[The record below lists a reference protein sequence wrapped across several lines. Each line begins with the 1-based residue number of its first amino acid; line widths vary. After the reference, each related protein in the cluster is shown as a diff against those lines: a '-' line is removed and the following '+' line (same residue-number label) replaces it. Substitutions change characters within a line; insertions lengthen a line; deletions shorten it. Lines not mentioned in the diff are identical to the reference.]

1 MKKILTSALAVFF
14 ALLKSHAQSSAFTYQ
29 GQLNVSGTPASGSYD
44 LVFALYDSASGGQP
58 LAGAQT
64 NTALV
69 STNGVFTAWLDFGE
83 GPFAGGSRWLE
94 VGTRPHG
101 TGSFTLLTPRQPI
114 TAAPLALFAKTAG
127 SLSGY
132 LSTTQLTGMLPTTQL
147 AGTYPGVLTLSNPAN
162 GFTGSFTG
170 SGSGLT
176 NLQASAWVKIIA
188 QTPPANGDT
197 NWFGPWTP
205 GTQTAGIQEA
215 IMSLPRAADQ
225 QHPGGGTIWL
235 MPGNYYTYTN
245 IYVHNSGWTTPFTL
259 NLRGAGITAC
269 GITYAGTAPQT
280 VVTVGQANTPSNLAF
295 SMHDMWIASAVNAC
309 TNILWFQGNALN
321 WSALGGVAKVDLDH
335 VWFGYWGS
343 MTNANLNFG
352 FSPSTFGDTAP
363 HNLIPINFQMNF
375 NEDTVVQHC
384 HFTYVN
390 GISWATDHGSLAE
403 NLFEFA
409 GVGGAG
415 PSNDWPPSSVYSLGA
430 AVYCVEP
437 GQTYNGNK
445 GWTIRDNNFVSCSIP
460 YYASPAFAG
469 MVYLSQNDTFESPLS
484 APVVTEGTRWVF
496 LNPRGYAGSQS
507 LLLTNHSD
515 YTKWAAAAIPAPTNL
530 VVIVDL
536 RAQTNSSDFAY
547 GGTVRAKGFSGNAGG
562 LTLTNAAGAK
572 FQVLVNSATNG
583 LIFVPQ

>member
-1 MKKILTSALAVFF
+1 MKKILTSALTVFF

-69 STNGVFTAWLDFGE
+69 STNGVLTAWLDFGE

-132 LSTTQLTGMLPTTQL
+132 LSTTQLTGMLPTAQL
-147 AGTYPGVLTLSNPAN
+147 AGTYPGVLTLNNPAN

-188 QTPPANGDT
+188 PTPPANGDT

-235 MPGNYYTYTN
+235 MRPG
-245 IYVHNSGWTTPFTL
+245 FM
-259 NLRGAGITAC
+259 
-269 GITYAGTAPQT
+269 AP
-280 VVTVGQANTPSNLAF
+280 
-295 SMHDMWIASAVNAC
+295 
-309 TNILWFQGNALN
+309 
-321 WSALGGVAKVDLDH
+321 
-335 VWFGYWGS
+335 
-343 MTNANLNFG
+343 
-352 FSPSTFGDTAP
+352 
-363 HNLIPINFQMNF
+363 
-375 NEDTVVQHC
+375 
-384 HFTYVN
+384 
-390 GISWATDHGSLAE
+390 
-403 NLFEFA
+403 
-409 GVGGAG
+409 
-415 PSNDWPPSSVYSLGA
+415 
-430 AVYCVEP
+430 
-437 GQTYNGNK
+437 
-445 GWTIRDNNFVSCSIP
+445 
-460 YYASPAFAG
+460 
-469 MVYLSQNDTFESPLS
+469 
-484 APVVTEGTRWVF
+484 
-496 LNPRGYAGSQS
+496 
-507 LLLTNHSD
+507 
-515 YTKWAAAAIPAPTNL
+515 
-530 VVIVDL
+530 
-536 RAQTNSSDFAY
+536 
-547 GGTVRAKGFSGNAGG
+547 
-562 LTLTNAAGAK
+562 
-572 FQVLVNSATNG
+572 
-583 LIFVPQ
+583 